1 MKTKMWNFDV
11 IIAVKIAEKKAF
23 KENSLIT

>member
-1 MKTKMWNFDV
+1 MWNFDV